1 MAFVDGS
8 LKSRPSLKSF
18 TRFRLGW
25 LRKMASPSS
34 AMVFKGALWRDFP
47 HPSKLFGW
55 QGAHASDPAYPG
67 AAANTGSPFWTTTE
81 EVTDVPTCPSLL
93 PDVPHPARKAARKT
107 PVPRTAR
114 YALTRFMD
122 RTSMGWFP
130 LKVVA
135 DPAGPV
141 VASRADPVGLEALRV
156 RVHLQPGLRGVARQA
171 DVPLGMARLAGRQ
184 AAPRLP

>member
-1 MAFVDGS
+1 MAVVAGS

-18 TRFRLGW
+18 PPFPFASLT
-25 LRKMASPSS
+25 KMASPSS

-93 PDVPHPARKAARKT
+93 PDVPHPARDAARKT
-107 PVPRTAR
+107 TVPRTAR
-114 YALTRFMD
+114 HVLNRFMD
-122 RTSMGWFP
+122 RTRMGWC
-130 LKVVA
+130 
-135 DPAGPV
+135 
-141 VASRADPVGLEALRV
+141 
-156 RVHLQPGLRGVARQA
+156 
-171 DVPLGMARLAGRQ
+171 
-184 AAPRLP
+184 